1 MKLEE
6 KLSGIVIDNRLTLE
20 PNTKN
25 LCKKLGLKLH
35 ALARIVNNKKCS
47 IMKAFVLSQ
56 FLYCLLIQMFHT
68 RKLKAW
74 VLYYFYILPRENIS
88 QNMKNAF
95 SVDEIFIFLHFFLFF
110 PVSRL
115 YYTDQLTKFQYI
127 RPTFLL
133 KVLKNMFLNS
143 CLAN

>member
-47 IMKAFVLSQ
+47 IMKAFILSQ
-56 FLYCLLIQMFHT
+56 FLYYLLIQMFHT

-95 SVDEIFIFLHFFLFF
+95 SVDEIFIFFAFF
-110 PVSRL
+110 PFLSSFQIIL
-115 YYTDQLTKFQYI
+115 Y
-127 RPTFLL
+127 
-133 KVLKNMFLNS
+133 
-143 CLAN
+143 

>member
-25 LCKKLGLKLH
+25 LCKKLGQKLH
-35 ALARIVNNKKCS
+35 AVARIVNNKKCS
-47 IMKAFVLSQ
+47 IMKAFILSQ
-56 FLYCLLIQMFHT
+56 FLYFLLIQMFHT

-74 VLYYFYILPRENIS
+74 ALYYFYILPRENIS
-88 QNMKNAF
+88 RNMKNAF
-95 SVDEIFIFLHFFLFF
+95 SVEEIFNFLHFFLFF
-110 PVSRL
+110 PVSIL
-115 YYTDQLTKFQYI
+115 YYTYQLTKFQYI
-127 RPTFLL
+127 RPIFLP